1 MADTKDK
8 EEKKYNRDSNIINVS
23 SNGNFSFFVFLG
35 KKYLKD
41 FEEIEIHSLG
51 KACPNAVLAA
61 ESLVRNGYAT
71 MERVYTNS
79 VELENRSGNKS
90 KKGKLFIHLRRAEGY
105 EEAVAAFEKE
115 LEKRAAETK
124 E

>member
-1 MADTKDK
+1 M
-8 EEKKYNRDSNIINVS
+8 
-23 SNGNFSFFVFLG
+23 
-35 KKYLKD
+35 
-41 FEEIEIHSLG
+41 
-51 KACPNAVLAA
+51 
-61 ESLVRNGYAT
+61 VRNGYAT